1 MTWWTDSSID
11 PVRKYRFRVRTL
23 APTGEEFYWYAT
35 TVERPS
41 LDINV
46 SEYQITN
53 HKFKFPGIAT
63 WNDITLTHVDPGKKA
78 MNTLKTMLV
87 SHGWNFPATP
97 FSNGDGFRKDP
108 SDIGPRSFIIEMFD
122 GKGNK
127 IEEWKLHSAFIK
139 SVNFG
144 SLSYSEDDLVEIS
157 MVIAYDFASL
167 DVTMDSRTII

>member
-1 MTWWTDSSID
+1 
-11 PVRKYRFRVRTL
+11 
-23 APTGEEFYWYAT
+23 
-35 TVERPS
+35 
-41 LDINV
+41 
-46 SEYQITN
+46 
-53 HKFKFPGIAT
+53 
-63 WNDITLTHVDPGKKA
+63 
-78 MNTLKTMLV
+78 
-87 SHGWNFPATP
+87 
-97 FSNGDGFRKDP
+97 P